1 MDAVASGGL
10 AAGGAGA
17 RPEHQDDDNTK
28 GIMCGI
34 VGYVGPGEA
43 THVLLE
49 GLRRLEYRGY
59 DSAGL
64 AVVSDDS
71 RLTVVKRAG
80 KLARVEEALGE
91 NPLGGSC
98 GIGHTRW
105 ATHGPPTER
114 NAHPLVSQDGGVAL
128 VHNGIIENAA
138 LLRQQLQERGY
149 CFQSET
155 DTEVVVH
162 LIDVFLK
169 EGAPLEEALALAL
182 AQVEGTYGIAAVS
195 SHDPGKVVAAR
206 RGSPLLLGVGA
217 SGQYLVGSDA
227 AAVVSQTR
235 DVVYLADGDY
245 AVLDR
250 NGYRVYHMGRG
261 SVRRSVHQVTWDLDA
276 IERGGFEHFML
287 KEVFEQPR
295 SLRDVMRGRLLE
307 ADGMARLGG
316 IERHQE
322 ELLSVERVVMTA
334 CGTSWHAALLGEY
347 MLEDLARIPVE
358 VEYASEFRYK
368 NPVLNERT
376 LVIAISQSG
385 ETADTL
391 AALREARRRG
401 ALTMGIVNVVGSSIA
416 RETGFGCHLHAGPEI
431 GVASTKAFTS
441 QLVVLALFSLW
452 MGRRRQISIL
462 RGRRIVQAL
471 QALPG
476 QVEEVL
482 RLNDSILELARIYKD
497 ALNFLYLGRGYQFP
511 VALEGA
517 LKLKEVSYIHA
528 EGYPAA
534 EMKHGPIALID
545 EAMPVVILAP
555 SDPVYPKVV
564 SNIEE
569 VKARHAR
576 VIAVV
581 SEGNAEL
588 EDKVDHVI
596 RIPDTLPFLRPVLST
611 VPLQLL
617 AYHIAVLRGCDVDQP
632 RNLAKSVTVE

>member
-1 MDAVASGGL
+1 
-10 AAGGAGA
+10 
-17 RPEHQDDDNTK
+17 
-28 GIMCGI
+28 MCGI
-34 VGYVGPGEA
+34 VGYVGPGDA
-43 THVLLE
+43 TPVLLE

-64 AVVSDDS
+64 AVVNGDA
-71 RLTVVKRAG
+71 RLSVVKRAG
-80 KLARVEEALGE
+80 KLGQVEAAI
-91 NPLGGSC
+91 GGNAPVGNC
-98 GIGHTRW
+98 GIAHTRW
-105 ATHGPPTER
+105 ATHGAPTER
-114 NAHPLVSQDGGVAL
+114 NAHPHVSQDGGVAL

-138 LLRQQLQERGY
+138 LLRRQLEERGY
-149 CFQSET
+149 RFRSDT

-162 LIDVFLK
+162 LIDLFLK
-169 EGAPLEEALALAL
+169 EGSPLEEALALAL
-182 AQVEGTYGIAAVS
+182 ERVEGTYGIAAIS
-195 SHDPGKVVAAR
+195 AHEPGKLVAAR
-206 RGSPLLLGVGA
+206 QGSPLLLGIGA

-227 AAVVSQTR
+227 AAVVAQTR

-245 AVLDR
+245 AKLEGS
-250 NGYRVYHMGRG
+250 GYRVYHRGRG
-261 SVRRSVHQVTWDLDA
+261 TVRRSVHQVTWDLSA

-287 KEVFEQPR
+287 KEIFEQPR
-295 SLRDVMRGRLLE
+295 SLRDVLRGRLLE

-316 IERHQE
+316 IERHRE
-322 ELLSVERVVMTA
+322 ELLAVDRVVMTA
-334 CGTSWHAALLGEY
+334 CGTSWHAALIGEY

-368 NPVLNERT
+368 NPVLDERT

-401 ALTMGIVNVVGSSIA
+401 ARTMGIVNVVGSSIA
-416 RETGFGCHLHAGPEI
+416 RETAFGCHLHAGPEI

-441 QLVVLALFSLW
+441 QLMVLALFALW
-452 MGRRRQISIL
+452 MGRRRQISL
-462 RGRRIVQAL
+462 LGGRRIVQAM

-476 QVEEVL
+476 KVEEVL
-482 RLNDSILELARIYKD
+482 KLNDSILELARTCTD
-497 ALNFLYLGRGYQFP
+497 APNFLYLGRGYQFP

-555 SDPVYPKVV
+555 SDPVYPKIV

-569 VKARHAR
+569 VKARNAR

-581 SEGNAEL
+581 SEGNSEL
-588 EDKVDHVI
+588 EEKVDHVI
-596 RIPDTLPFLRPVLST
+596 RVPDTLPFLRPVLTT

-617 AYHIAVLRGCDVDQP
+617 AYHIALLRGCDVDQP

>member
-1 MDAVASGGL
+1 MA
-10 AAGGAGA
+10 
-17 RPEHQDDDNTK
+17 E
-28 GIMCGI
+28 
-34 VGYVGPGEA
+34 
-43 THVLLE
+43 
-49 GLRRLEYRGY
+49 
-59 DSAGL
+59 
-64 AVVSDDS
+64 
-71 RLTVVKRAG
+71 
-80 KLARVEEALGE
+80 
-91 NPLGGSC
+91 
-98 GIGHTRW
+98 
-105 ATHGPPTER
+105 
-114 NAHPLVSQDGGVAL
+114 
-128 VHNGIIENAA
+128 
-138 LLRQQLQERGY
+138 
-149 CFQSET
+149 
-155 DTEVVVH
+155 
-162 LIDVFLK
+162 
-169 EGAPLEEALALAL
+169 
-182 AQVEGTYGIAAVS
+182 
-195 SHDPGKVVAAR
+195 
-206 RGSPLLLGVGA
+206 
-217 SGQYLVGSDA
+217 
-227 AAVVSQTR
+227 TR

-245 AVLDR
+245 AALDR
-250 NGYRVYHMGRG
+250 TGYRVYRMGRG
-261 SVRRSVHQVTWDLDA
+261 SVSRSVHQVTWDLDA

-287 KEVFEQPR
+287 KEIFEQPR
-295 SLRDVMRGRLLE
+295 SLRDVLRGRLLE
-307 ADGMARLGG
+307 GDGMARLGG
-316 IERHQE
+316 IERHRE
-322 ELLSVERVVMTA
+322 ELESVERVVMTA
-334 CGTSWHAALLGEY
+334 CGTSWHAALIGEY

-368 NPVLNERT
+368 NPVLDERT

-401 ALTMGIVNVVGSSIA
+401 ARTMGIVNVVGSSIA
-416 RETGFGCHLHAGPEI
+416 RDTGFGCYLHAGPEI

-441 QLVVLALFSLW
+441 QLMVLGLFALW
-452 MGRRRQISIL
+452 MGRRRQISL
-462 RGRRIVQAL
+462 LGGRRIVQAM

-482 RLNDSILELARIYKD
+482 RLNDSILELAHTYRD
-497 ALNFLYLGRGYQFP
+497 APNFLYLGRGFQFP

-545 EAMPVVILAP
+545 EAMPVVIMAP

-581 SEGNAEL
+581 SEGNTEL